1 MSKKPTKQATEA
13 QQTRRSSTEI
23 RAEIA
28 KLSKELEGAR
38 AAEQAEIKAA
48 LDKKFAGKFI
58 LRGSAYDHTDEHV
71 GFRLAKVKYV
81 NSIDEITGNVVL
93 KLDGALLRIHGFA
106 APVPEDIRF
115 QDVTLTVDP
124 DDETSYKIISEK
136 EARRL
141 AQRCAKQVDALLSR
155 FIPKKPTK
163 KPKRK

>member
-1 MSKKPTKQATEA
+1 MSKRPTKRATEA
-13 QQTRRSSTEI
+13 QQKRRSSTEI
-23 RAEIA
+23 KAEIA
-28 KLSKELEGAR
+28 KLREELEDAR
-38 AAEQAEIKAA
+38 TAELAESKAD
-48 LDKKFAGKFI
+48 LNKKFSGKFI
-58 LRGSAYDHTDEHV
+58 LLGSAYDHTDEHV

-81 NSIDEITGNVVL
+81 NSIDAGTGRVEL

-141 AQRCAKQVDALLSR
+141 AKRCAKKVDALLSR
-155 FIPKKPTK
+155 FIPKKP
-163 KPKRK
+163 KRK